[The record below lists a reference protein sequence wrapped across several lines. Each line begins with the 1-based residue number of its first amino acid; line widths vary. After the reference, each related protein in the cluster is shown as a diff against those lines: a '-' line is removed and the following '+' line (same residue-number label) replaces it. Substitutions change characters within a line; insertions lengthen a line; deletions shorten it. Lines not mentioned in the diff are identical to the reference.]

1 MFQCLMMWYSRNIHL
16 QGAISTSRALD
27 HETQPIIIVTLT
39 AQDNGVPPRQGV
51 TSITFYITDIN
62 DNPPMFDASFHHFSI
77 YENVAIGARVGKVI
91 AQDNDQGV
99 NSELRY
105 AIATEGKWVVHYYS
119 PFSWK

>member
-1 MFQCLMMWYSRNIHL
+1 M

-27 HETQPIIIVTLT
+27 HEAQPIIIVTLT

-51 TSITFYITDIN
+51 TSITFYVADVN
-62 DNPPMFDASFHHFSI
+62 DNPPMFDASFYHFSI
-77 YENVAIGARVGKVI
+77 YENVAVGARVGKVI

-105 AIATEGKWVVHYYS
+105 AIATEGKWIVQYS
-119 PFSWK
+119 FVLLKMTIGVRKVE